1 MLFLAFLIAL
11 VVTMVL
17 IPPLMRAAERL
28 HAIDMP
34 DERKVHTRAIPRIG
48 GVAMVAGAVLPILF
62 FSPMNQTAKAFL
74 CGVGVLLVFGF
85 LDDRYNLKYGW
96 KFIGQFIAVG
106 LVVFYGGVEIQRMTF
121 GGVYDL
127 PQFAAIPLT
136 VIFLVGITNAIN
148 LADGLDGLAGGTTL
162 LSIATI
168 ALLAQAG
175 GGEDVVLISIA
186 VVGSTLGFLRFN
198 THPAQL
204 FMGDTGSQFLGFS
217 AGTLS
222 VMLTQHANMALSP
235 MLPLLLL
242 GLPILDTL
250 AVMTQRIYERR
261 SPFTPDKNHI
271 HHKLLAL
278 GFDHYEAVSLIYLA
292 VAVLVSSAYLL
303 RYQSDSLIL
312 ISYVGFCILVL
323 TVFHLANKWHW
334 RMQHSI
340 GSGTSLI
347 GGSIQRLRISGLMR
361 KGPQRVL
368 SVSIPS
374 IFLLGAVMPR
384 QIPSDFATAG
394 AILIAVFGFVLFRW
408 RDPLHV
414 GVRAGIYVTAAFVV
428 YLLESAIAELGGISG
443 YLDYL
448 FYGLAVVVAIS
459 IRFSERRFF
468 QITPLDLLV
477 LFLALVAPML
487 PTDPDIGVDP
497 RGLIIKLIILFYAC
511 ELLISR
517 MQRNANVLNITALVT
532 LGIIVAR
539 GFLP

>member
-1 MLFLAFLIAL
+1 MLFLALLIAL

-17 IPPLMRAAERL
+17 IPPLMRAAVCL

-34 DERKVHTRAIPRIG
+34 DERKVHTQAIPRIG
-48 GVAMVAGAVLPILF
+48 GVAMVAGAVLPIVF
-62 FSPMNQTAKAFL
+62 FLPMSQEVKAFL
-74 CGVGVLLVFGF
+74 FGVGVLLVFGF
-85 LDDRYNLKYGW
+85 IDDRYNLKYGW

-106 LVVFYGGVEIQRMTF
+106 LVVFYGGIEVQRMTF

-186 VVGSTLGFLRFN
+186 VVGATLGFLRFN
-198 THPAQL
+198 THPARL

-222 VMLTQHANMALSP
+222 VMLTQRANMALSP
-235 MLPLLLL
+235 VLPLLLL

-261 SPFTPDKNHI
+261 SPFAPDKNHI

-303 RYQSDSLIL
+303 RYQSDGLIL
-312 ISYVGFCILVL
+312 VSYVGFCAVVL
-323 TVFHLANKWHW
+323 TMFYLANKWHW
-334 RMQHSI
+334 RMHHSI
-340 GSGTSLI
+340 GNGASMLSGGI
-347 GGSIQRLRISGLMR
+347 RRLLHSGWMQ
-361 KGPQRVL
+361 KGPERVL
-368 SVSIPS
+368 SVVIPA
-374 IFLLGAVMPR
+374 IFLLGAIIPR
-384 QIPSDFATAG
+384 QIPSDFAAAG
-394 AILIAVFGFVLFRW
+394 AILIAVFGFTLLRW
-408 RDPLHV
+408 RDPQQI
-414 GVRAGIYVTAAFVV
+414 GVRAGIYVTVAFVV
-428 YLLESAIAELGGISG
+428 YLLESARVELGEIGE
-443 YLDYL
+443 YFDYL
-448 FYGLAVVVAIS
+448 FYLLAVVVAIG

-477 LFLALVAPML
+477 LLLALAVPIL
-487 PTDPDIGVDP
+487 PKIADIGVEP
-497 RGLIIKLIILFYAC
+497 RGLVIKMIILFYAC

-517 MQRNANVLNITALVT
+517 MLRNANVLNITAVVS
-532 LGIIVAR
+532 LGIIAVR

>member
-17 IPPLMRAAERL
+17 IPPLMRAAVYLR
-28 HAIDMP
+28 AIDMP

-62 FSPMNQTAKAFL
+62 FSHMNQTAEAFL
-74 CGVGVLLVFGF
+74 YGIGVLLVFGF
-85 LDDRYNLKYGW
+85 LDDRYNLKYWW
-96 KFIGQFIAVG
+96 KFLGQFIAVG

-127 PQFAAIPLT
+127 PQFVAIPLT

-162 LSIATI
+162 LSIAAI
-168 ALLAQAG
+168 ALLAQG
-175 GGEDVVLISIA
+175 GGENVILFSIA
-186 VVGSTLGFLRFN
+186 VVGATLGFLRFN

-222 VMLTQHANMALSP
+222 VLLTQHANMALSP

-261 SPFTPDKNHI
+261 SPFAPDKNHI

-303 RYQSDSLIL
+303 RYQSDGLIL
-312 ISYVGFCILVL
+312 VSYVGFCTAVL
-323 TVFHLANKWHW
+323 TLFHLANKWHW
-334 RMQHSI
+334 RMHHSI
-340 GSGTSLI
+340 GNGASLI
-347 GGSIQRLRISGLMR
+347 SGSIQRLRLSGWMQ

-368 SVSIPS
+368 SVSIPAV
-374 IFLLGAVMPR
+374 FLLGAIIPQ
-384 QIPSDFATAG
+384 QIPTDFATAG
-394 AILIAVFGFVLFRW
+394 AMLIVVFGFILLRW
-408 RDPLHV
+408 RDPQQI
-414 GVRAGIYVTAAFVV
+414 GVRASIYVTAAFVV
-428 YLLESAIAELGGISG
+428 YLLESAMAELGEISG
-443 YLDYL
+443 YFDYF

-487 PTDPDIGVDP
+487 PTATDVGIDP
-497 RGLIIKLIILFYAC
+497 RGLIIKLVILFYAC

-517 MQRNANVLNITALVT
+517 MRRNANVLNISALVT
-532 LGIIVAR
+532 LGIIVVR
-539 GFLP
+539 GF